1 LSCRGVHYVESET
14 NRIFFRELSEGKA
27 SERASQHKEDL
38 FKMVKELTVTL
49 LSLLLFLFL
58 VFAGEIRG
66 IFVGVKAVPQKK
78 QVSSCPQIE
87 KSRHG
92 WEEDR

>member
-1 LSCRGVHYVESET
+1 MRY
-14 NRIFFRELSEGKA
+14 IFFKGAIGGEG
-27 SERASQHKEDL
+27 ERAPLQHKEDL

-49 LSLLLFLFL
+49 LSLLMFLFL

-78 QVSSCPQIE
+78 QVIASSCPQIE